1 MLLKEIKEDQTKYR
15 NIPYLL
21 IGIFST
27 LKMSALPRFTYRFS
41 AIPIRIR
48 ADFLNIEIDI
58 CGKQGNKEQH
68 LEGLHQFISRRTNIS
83 NQNSVVFEYS

>member
-27 LKMSALPRFTYRFS
+27 LKISALPRFTYRFS

-48 ADFLNIEIDI
+48 ADFLNIEIDKYMWKAR
-58 CGKQGNKEQH
+58 KQRTTFG
-68 LEGLHQFISRRTNIS
+68 GLIPVYFKTH
-83 NQNSVVFEYS
+83 